1 MGGGY
6 LETYYVK
13 TFSNLNVYN
22 RALQLYVDINKEK
35 GMRDVEFY
43 KLKKAVGK
51 IASMIAKA
59 NGDCLYAN
67 YVEFD
72 LKEAIK
78 YANNAER
85 LLDKLNFS
93 NKDTYKKEIDE
104 IRRMIYGIKKRGGV
118 NSATSYRCK

>member
-1 MGGGY
+1 M
-6 LETYYVK
+6 ETYYVK

-67 YVEFD
+67 YVKFD

-85 LLDKLNFS
+85 LLEKLNLR

-118 NSATSYRCK
+118 NSATSDRCK